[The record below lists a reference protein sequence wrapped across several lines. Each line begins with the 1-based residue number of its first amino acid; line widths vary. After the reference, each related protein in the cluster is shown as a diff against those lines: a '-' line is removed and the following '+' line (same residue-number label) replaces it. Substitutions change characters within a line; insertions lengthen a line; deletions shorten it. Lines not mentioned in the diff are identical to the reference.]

1 MASLDFDAESLPPKP
16 TAYTLPFPALARISI
31 AILQLSTNDHA
42 PRQLMADR
50 IWLLTF
56 QGAGVW

>member
-1 MASLDFDAESLPPKP
+1 MASLDFDAESLSPKP

-31 AILQLSTNDHA
+31 AVLQLCTNNHS
-42 PRQLMADR
+42 PRQLVADR